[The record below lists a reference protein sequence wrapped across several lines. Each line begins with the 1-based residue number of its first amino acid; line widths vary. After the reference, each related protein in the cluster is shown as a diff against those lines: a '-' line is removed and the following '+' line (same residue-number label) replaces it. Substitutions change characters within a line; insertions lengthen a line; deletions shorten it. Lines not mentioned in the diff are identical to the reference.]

1 MSTGADD
8 KHFRGGDP
16 PRSLADAEAALRESE
31 ERYALALKG
40 SNEGIWDWNIAT
52 GKVFFSDRWKEILGY
67 APDELSGDVEE
78 WKTRIHPEDFD
89 RVMAVHREHFEG
101 KTPHF
106 EVEYRLRHKDGS
118 YRWILGRGAC
128 LRDPNGVPYR
138 AAGSHIDITWKKE
151 AEERLVADER
161 RLKAILSALPDLI
174 FRIGRDGTFL
184 DFHTPSPGLLAFP
197 PEQFLGKRLSDI
209 MPPDIAREALRR
221 IEETLRGGEVSPY
234 LEYRLP
240 IGGRLS
246 DFEAR
251 FARSGPDEV
260 VAVIRDITEK
270 KQAEEAIRRSEEHL
284 RQVRKFETIGRLTGG
299 MAHHL
304 NNLMTVVTGY
314 CELLLARLPAG
325 DPVRPDIEKVRR
337 AGERAADLTRE
348 LLAFSRRQVLQPK
361 TVGIDRFLRDLSG
374 ALQDLAG
381 PGVRILIPAGDD
393 AGEIRVD
400 PDHLRR
406 ALTQLVGNA
415 RDAMPGGGEIR
426 ISTETVDK
434 IEPIEG
440 IASPPMGRFVLL
452 TVRDNGCGM
461 DSETRDRL
469 FEPFHSLKTGS
480 EGLGLPSVYGFV
492 KQSGGYIFVDSSPG
506 RGAAFRI
513 YFPRTDPPAPRDGS
527 ASTASPGAG

>member
-1 MSTGADD
+1 MSTDA
-8 KHFRGGDP
+8 KETERREGGR
-16 PRSLADAEAALRESE
+16 PRSLADAEAALLACE
-31 ERYALALKG
+31 ERYTLALKG
-40 SNEGIWDWNIAT
+40 SNEGIWDWDLAT

-67 APDELSGDVEE
+67 APGEISGDVEE
-78 WKTRIHPEDFD
+78 WKSRIHPEDFD

-101 KTPHF
+101 KSPFF
-106 EVEYRLRHKDGS
+106 EVEYRLRHKDGT
-118 YRWILGRGAC
+118 YRWILGKGAC
-128 LRDPNGVPYR
+128 LRDPKGVPYR
-138 AAGSHIDITWKKE
+138 AAGSHIDITRRKE
-151 AEERLVADER
+151 TEERLSAEEG
-161 RLKAILSALPDLI
+161 RLKAILSALPDMI
-174 FRIGRDGTFL
+174 FRIDREGTFL
-184 DFHTPSPGLLAFP
+184 DFHTPSPGLLALP
-197 PEQFLGKRLSDI
+197 PERFLGKRLSDV
-209 MPPDIAREALRR
+209 MPPEIAGKSLRL
-221 IEETLRGGEVSPY
+221 IEETLRGGEILPC

-260 VAVIRDITEK
+260 IAVIRDITDK

-314 CELLLARLPAG
+314 CELLLGRIPAA
-325 DPVRPDIEKVRR
+325 DPIRTDIEKVRQ

-348 LLAFSRRQVLQPK
+348 LLAFSRQQVLQPK
-361 TVGIDRFLRDLSG
+361 TLGIDRFLRGLSG

-381 PGVRILIPAGDD
+381 PDVRVLVTAGAD
-393 AGEIRVD
+393 AGAIRID

-406 ALTQLVGNA
+406 ALAQLVSNA
-415 RDAMPGGGEIR
+415 REAMPGGGEIR
-426 ISTETVDK
+426 IAAETVGRV
-434 IEPIEG
+434 EPVEG
-440 IASPPMGRFVLL
+440 IAPPPTGRFVLL
-452 TVRDNGCGM
+452 TVRDDGSGM
-461 DSETRDRL
+461 DAETRGRL

-506 RGAAFRI
+506 RGTTFRI
-513 YFPRTDPPAPRDGS
+513 YFPRADGPDSRDGNPP
-527 ASTASPGAG
+527 PGSRGAE